1 MKVGALTCG
10 GGALHLSG
18 RRAED
23 ASQQGVRVWEGDEFS
38 GPSPRPQLEGGNSVL
53 QLPRRRSAGFPRV
66 RESTLRGGRCECTLL
81 PGGGRCCRVTME
93 ANLAPSWA
101 LVS

>member
-1 MKVGALTCG
+1 MDEG

-53 QLPRRRSAGFPRV
+53 QLPRRHSAGFPRV
-66 RESTLRGGRCECTLL
+66 RESTLRGGSVRVHAASWRREVL
-81 PGGGRCCRVTME
+81 PCDHGGKSCAFLG
-93 ANLAPSWA
+93 LGFPD
-101 LVS
+101 